1 MTPSTFTPAPPP
13 KPNNTPFSWLRLTAS
28 LSIVARYT
36 FTIWRGAVRL
46 PTDTVFGRSATEWSP
61 SATELFT
68 AFANIPTATDKALA
82 LVFRPNAIEFCC
94 ATLSGP
100 IAIAPV
106 YPSFPAE
113 AFAPIAIAIGA
124 NASAGK
130 EGYTGA
136 IAIGPDSVAQQNSIA
151 LGRNTNASAL
161 SVAVG
166 MFANAVNNSV
176 ALGDHSVADRPN
188 TVSVGSRTAPRQIV
202 NVYRATMD
210 RDAVNLSQ
218 LKGVLF
224 GLGGGAGVNVD
235 GVIQSPTY
243 TIGGKV
249 FNNVNDALA
258 SLDSRSSLSDVYL
271 KVDGETQ

>member
-82 LVFRPNAIEFCC
+82 LVFRPNAIELCC
-94 ATLSGP
+94 APLSGP

-113 AFAPIAIAIGA
+113 AFAPIAIA
-124 NASAGK
+124 
-130 EGYTGA
+130 
-136 IAIGPDSVAQQNSIA
+136 PNSP
-151 LGRNTNASAL
+151 GET
-161 SVAVG
+161 
-166 MFANAVNNSV
+166 
-176 ALGDHSVADRPN
+176 ADRALEPN
-188 TVSVGSRTAPRQIV
+188 ANPNIAETSADDTAANGIRWRFDITVLIQRCAAAES
-202 NVYRATMD
+202 
-210 RDAVNLSQ
+210 SQ
-218 LKGVLF
+218 
-224 GLGGGAGVNVD
+224 
-235 GVIQSPTY
+235 Y
-243 TIGGKV
+243 
-249 FNNVNDALA
+249 AL
-258 SLDSRSSLSDVYL
+258 
-271 KVDGETQ
+271 